1 MTDLIF
7 GLFALLLL
15 AVFGFGAFVLIKTGL
30 NRLNVNIDL
39 PELQARSSLLL
50 KGVLALV
57 LCLLAIVPLS
67 MVHDMANE
75 REYLYKDVVN
85 EIGESWGSEQTLAG
99 PVLVLPYTYVVIQEV
114 ATGDGELKEVS
125 ERRTHRYDEVVILPK
140 TLDLKAGLTH
150 DFRTRGIYQS
160 LVYQSSIEG
169 KAEFDFVLPNIAN
182 LETFHFDSARLVF
195 GLSANK
201 AIDGVDMFT
210 VTGEG
215 LPAEVSL
222 MSGTGLDTGALKRG
236 FHRPMSLA
244 QKPVPF
250 TLDFKIRLR
259 GSQGIGFLPLGE
271 SSTIQLHTD
280 WPHPSFSGALPTAR
294 QINEGG
300 FSAEWD
306 ISHLSR
312 NYPQIF
318 VDSSSVNLEEA
329 SAYTQL
335 FEPNTHYGKIER
347 SVKYGLL
354 FVALTFIVLMMFE
367 LGIKQ
372 GNAQSLSALQY
383 AMVGAAMTL
392 FYLVLLALSEHLS
405 FTMAFMSAASIPL
418 VSIPAYVGSATGS
431 TRRGIIM
438 LSMLTGL
445 YALLYSILRLE
456 DYALLMGSGLLV
468 AVLLTLMF
476 MTRKGK
482 GEEQGE
488 QGEQGE
494 QEEQKE
500 QVLVPGKSERG

>member
-15 AVFGFGAFVLIKTGL
+15 AVFGFGAFVLIRTGL

-222 MSGTGLDTGALKRG
+222 MSGTGALKRG

-306 ISHLSR
+306 ICHLSR

-329 SAYTQL
+329 SVYTQL

-367 LGIKQ
+367 LGMKQ

-405 FTMAFMSAASIPL
+405 FTMAFMAAAIIPL

-445 YALLYSILRLE
+445 YALLYSILRL
-456 DYALLMGSGLLV
+456 
-468 AVLLTLMF
+468 
-476 MTRKGK
+476 
-482 GEEQGE
+482 
-488 QGEQGE
+488 
-494 QEEQKE
+494 
-500 QVLVPGKSERG
+500 